1 VRLLDLVASRIAA
14 LEFGIARYMGN
25 FGSERAP
32 NTQLKGD
39 ASGPKAER
47 YRRLIGRGRDRDA
60 RILAT
65 GRSSSRLEDSWIVGK
80 GDRVSPASPSVS
92 MRTVNS
98 GPKGFQIIPRPSSRD
113 ANYTRIYRASPMTHA
128 AGGTLQSRLYRS
140 RTDDTGTRTAYVNP
154 RRIEVV
160 GRGGQTSA
168 IVTKYGPRNAVWD
181 LLDSDNDMMGKPKG
195 ARNIRSLMKHF
206 KKNKVA
212 VDFQPHAM
220 ADSAN
225 KGAVTQTGKLL
236 KSYTRIAKKMGFKRG
251 GTALLPRFVP

>member
-1 VRLLDLVASRIAA
+1 MSVNELVKRRLAV
-14 LEFGIARYMGN
+14 LEFAIARYMGN

-32 NTQLKGD
+32 NTKLQGD
-39 ASGPKAER
+39 GSGPKAER
-47 YRRLIGRGRDRDA
+47 YRRLIGKMRDRDA
-60 RILAT
+60 RLRAT
-65 GRSSSRLEDSWIVGK
+65 GSLSSQLQDSWIVGK
-80 GDRVSPASPSVS
+80 GDRVSPISPSVS
-92 MRTVNS
+92 TRTVNPA
-98 GPKGFQIIPRPSSRD
+98 PKGFQMIPRPSSRD
-113 ANYTRIYRASPMTHA
+113 ANYTRIYRHIMSP
-128 AGGTLQSRLYRS
+128 QSKLYRS
-140 RTDDTGTRTAYVNP
+140 RTADTDGTAYANP

-181 LLDSDNDMMGKPKG
+181 LLDSDNDMIGKPKG

-206 KKNKVA
+206 KKNKVS
-212 VDFQPHAM
+212 VDFHPHAM
-220 ADSAN
+220 ADSGN

>member
-1 VRLLDLVASRIAA
+1 VRLLDLVAGRIAA

-47 YRRLIGRGRDRDA
+47 YRRLIGKMRDRDA

-65 GRSSSRLEDSWIVGK
+65 GSSSSRLEDSWIVGK

-92 MRTVNS
+92 TRTVNPA
-98 GPKGFQIIPRPSSRD
+98 PKGFQMIPRPSSRD
-113 ANYTRIYRASPMTHA
+113 ANYTKVYRAAPMTHA
-128 AGGTLQSRLYRS
+128 ARAMSLQSKLYRS
-140 RTDDTGTRTAYVNP
+140 RTADTDGTAYVNP

-181 LLDSDNDMMGKPKG
+181 LLDSDNDMIGKPKG
-195 ARNIRSLMKHF
+195 AGNIRSLMKHF
-206 KKNKVA
+206 KKNKVS

-220 ADSAN
+220 ADSGN

-251 GTALLPRFVP
+251 GTALPRFVP